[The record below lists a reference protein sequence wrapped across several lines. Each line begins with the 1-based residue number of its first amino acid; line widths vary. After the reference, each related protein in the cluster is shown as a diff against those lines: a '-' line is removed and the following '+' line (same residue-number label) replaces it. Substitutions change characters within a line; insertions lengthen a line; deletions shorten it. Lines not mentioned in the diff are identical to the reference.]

1 MNLIAQVVKIEDPP
15 TIGVNVD
22 ERWGIE
28 EIMRKGLPT
37 EKRILTD
44 EIYKVLC
51 FNNENPQKY
60 NIAFWADHFQIS
72 PAAIRNIVNY
82 IAYPLVDQESK

>member
-1 MNLIAQVVKIEDPP
+1 MNLIAQAVKVEEPP
-15 TIGVNVD
+15 VRNLAVN
-22 ERWGIE
+22 ERWGID

-44 EIYKVLC
+44 EIYKVLY

-60 NIAFWADHFQIS
+60 NVAFWADHFQIS
-72 PAAIRNIVNY
+72 AAAIRNIVNY
-82 IAYPLVDQESK
+82 IAYPLVD

>member
-1 MNLIAQVVKIEDPP
+1 MNLIAQAVKVEEPP
-15 TIGVNVD
+15 VRNLAVN
-22 ERWGIE
+22 ERWGID

-44 EIYKVLC
+44 EIYKVLY

-60 NIAFWADHFQIS
+60 NVAFWADHF
-72 PAAIRNIVNY
+72 
-82 IAYPLVDQESK
+82 